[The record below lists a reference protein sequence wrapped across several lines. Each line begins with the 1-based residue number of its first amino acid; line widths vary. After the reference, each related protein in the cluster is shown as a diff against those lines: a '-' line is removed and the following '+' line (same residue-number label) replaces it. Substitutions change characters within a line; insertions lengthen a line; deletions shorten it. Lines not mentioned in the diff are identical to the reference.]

1 MGLDMSVAPPGT
13 KAAKS
18 PLAVKSA
25 ALLISLAVLLAAP
38 PLLAQ
43 CQTHSGLIY
52 ATYQDAAGQ
61 TQDLNLELLVPSSAT
76 PAAPVPVVV
85 YIHGGGWFNG
95 SRLPIPTGVSD
106 LCSKG
111 YAVASIDYR
120 LSATAIWPAQIQDSK
135 GAVRWLRAHA
145 ATYNLDP
152 DRFAAWGVS
161 AGAQLASMLGATGD
175 EGTVTIGN
183 FTADLEGATGG
194 NTGFSS
200 RVEAVVSWYGYG
212 DMLQMNFYPSTQNH
226 DTNGSPES
234 KLVGDWIQK
243 VPERTATA
251 SAITFASP
259 DDPPF
264 LVMHG
269 TIDDLVPF
277 NQSELLVDALRRNG
291 VRVTWVPVPNAGH
304 GNVAFN
310 TTASYQTVYDFLK
323 TTLLDLPA
331 VTVKVVAADASAS
344 EAGPGTATFTVSRT
358 GSTASPLTVRWAP
371 GGTAR
376 IGTDYSLAAPWS
388 VVLPAGAASAS
399 LTLTPVNDLLVEGDE
414 TAVIKLVS
422 LPAYRIDDTGGSA
435 VAVISDNDSASGLPT
450 VTIEATDPAAS
461 EVGPDGGSFTVSV
474 SPSPASDLLV
484 RYEVSGTATNGEDFA
499 ALSGELT
506 VPAGISSVDLDVTVL
521 SDSRLEPS
529 ETVILSLSPGRF
541 YEVGPPSTASVHILE
556 LDDDSPTPVISVSA
570 ADPYL
575 SEPGADKGSFAI
587 TRTGSTASSLLID
600 LLVGGSAE
608 AGNDYFGL
616 SSAVLFGKD
625 VSRIFIVVEAKD
637 DALTEV
643 PETVTLAVGPGP
655 SFLLGPYAG
664 STVTIAD
671 DEPSQGADGFYPLTP
686 CRLVDTRGPAG
697 PWGKPRLQAGET
709 RIFELGGRCGIPP
722 DAIAVSLNVT
732 VASPDSSGFVSLFET
747 GAPRPNAFADTFAAG
762 QTRGNNAIAKLTGLP
777 PSLAVYSGTAT
788 GALDLILDVNGYFR

>member
-1 MGLDMSVAPPGT
+1 M
-13 KAAKS
+13 KS
-18 PLAVKSA
+18 SA
-25 ALLISLAVLLAAP
+25 LIFSIAVLLAAP

-43 CQTHSGLIY
+43 CQTYSGLTY
-52 ATYQDAAGQ
+52 GTYQDAAGQ
-61 TQDLNLELLVPSSAT
+61 TQDLKLELLVPSTAT
-76 PAAPVPVVV
+76 PAAPVPAVV

-120 LSATAIWPAQIQDSK
+120 LSDTAIWPAQIQDSK

-161 AGAQLASMLGATGD
+161 AGAQLASMLGTSGD
-175 EGTVTIGN
+175 EGTVTVGN

-200 RVEAVVSWYGYG
+200 RVQAVVSWYGYG

-234 KLVGDWIQK
+234 RLVGDWIQK

-251 SAITFASP
+251 NAGTFASP

-291 VRVTWVPVPNAGH
+291 VRVTWVPVPNVGH
-304 GNVAFN
+304 GGTAFT
-310 TTASYQTVYDFLK
+310 TTANHQTVYDFLK
-323 TTLLDLPA
+323 AALLDLPA
-331 VTVKVVAADASAS
+331 TTVRVVAADASAS
-344 EAGPGTATFTVSRT
+344 EAASGAGTGTATFTVSRT

-376 IGTDYSLAAPWS
+376 IGTDYSLTAPWS
-388 VVLPAGAASAS
+388 VVIPAGAASAN

-422 LPAYRIDDTGGSA
+422 HPAYRIDDTGGSA
-435 VAVISDNDSASGLPT
+435 TAVLSDNDMAPGLPE
-450 VTIEATDPAAS
+450 VTIEAADPAAS
-461 EVGPDGGSFTVSV
+461 EVGPDGGSFTISV

-484 RYEVSGTATNGEDFA
+484 RYEVTGTATNGEDFA

-541 YEVGPPSTASVHILE
+541 YEVGPQPTASVHILE
-556 LDDDSPTPVISVSA
+556 LDDESPMPVISVSA
-570 ADPYL
+570 ADPYV
-575 SEPGADKGSFAI
+575 SEPGGDKGSFSI
-587 TRTGSTASSLLID
+587 TRTGSTASSLLIE
-600 LLVGGSAE
+600 LVAGGSTQ
-608 AGNDYFGL
+608 AGTDYFGL
-616 SSAVLFGKD
+616 SSAVMFGKD
-625 VSRIFIVVEAKD
+625 VSRISIVVEAKD
-637 DALTEV
+637 DMLAEG
-643 PETVTLAVGPGP
+643 PETVTLAVAPGA
-655 SFLLGPYAG
+655 SFLLGPYAS
-664 STVTIAD
+664 STLTIAD
-671 DEPSQGADGFYPLTP
+671 DESLGADGFYPLTP

-697 PWGKPRLQAGET
+697 PWGKPRLQAGEV
-709 RIFELGGRCGIPP
+709 RVFELGGRCGIPP
-722 DAIAVSLNVT
+722 DAIALSLNVT
-732 VASPDSSGFVSLFET
+732 VASPDSPGFVTLFES
-747 GAPRPNAFADTFAAG
+747 GAPRPNAFMDTFGAG
-762 QTRGNNAIAKLTGLP
+762 QTRGNNAIAKLTGFP
-777 PSLAVYSGTAT
+777 PSLAVYCGAAT
-788 GALDLILDVNGYFR
+788 GGLDLILDVNGYFR